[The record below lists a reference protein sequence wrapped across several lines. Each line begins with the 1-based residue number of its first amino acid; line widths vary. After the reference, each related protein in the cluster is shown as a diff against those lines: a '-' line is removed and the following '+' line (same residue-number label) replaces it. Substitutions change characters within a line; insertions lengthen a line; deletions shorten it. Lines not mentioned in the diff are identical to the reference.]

1 VRIVWVFSIVVP
13 EVAERSSF
21 LMPRIPKDDLEYC
34 SKFKKCCDCY
44 REEKDVQALRFQR
57 RRKLQVPCCRKHF
70 DDYVE
75 KMRQA
80 RALKYARHC
89 ARRQKAGLCGYSGC
103 QAKLIPPELLPHW
116 RRGERTC
123 GQHGTFKAFQIN
135 RIAVIQY
142 IIDHCLTLEKRETAM
157 LQNVIYKRG
166 EGLAFIGIQYP
177 NLYETHVGSASNLER
192 RIKEIRSQEVFDTA
206 RSGAARQNTE

>member
-1 VRIVWVFSIVVP
+1 
-13 EVAERSSF
+13 
-21 LMPRIPKDDLEYC
+21 M
-34 SKFKKCCDCY
+34 
-44 REEKDVQALRFQR
+44 EEKDVKALVFQPRGKR
-57 RRKLQVPCCRKHF
+57 RVPCCRKHF
-70 DDYVE
+70 EDHAG

-80 RALKYARHC
+80 NALKYARHSE
-89 ARRQKAGLCGYSGC
+89 RKQKAGLCGHHGC
-103 QAKLIPPELLPHW
+103 QAKLIPRELLPPW
-116 RRGERTC
+116 GRRERTC

-142 IIDHCLTLEKRETAM
+142 IMDHCLTLEKRETAM

-177 NLYETHVGSASNLER
+177 NRYETHVGSASNLER
-192 RIKEIRSQEVFDTA
+192 RIKEIRSQKVFDTA